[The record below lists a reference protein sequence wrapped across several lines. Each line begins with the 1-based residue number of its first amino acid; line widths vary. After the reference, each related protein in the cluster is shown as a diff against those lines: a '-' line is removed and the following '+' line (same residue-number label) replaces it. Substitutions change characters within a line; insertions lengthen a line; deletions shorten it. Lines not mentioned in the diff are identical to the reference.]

1 MGRRAE
7 ALEARPQPT
16 HDGRHAPP
24 ASRGRPAALWK
35 PAGATSAPPLFPAQV
50 SAGPPSLPPAFNE
63 AATEV
68 IRSRGVTWSLS
79 GGRMGSQHARPV
91 QRVVQ
96 RGRGSIGSRDAP
108 ASPIASK

>member
-1 MGRRAE
+1 MKLHNPKA
-7 ALEARPQPT
+7 
-16 HDGRHAPP
+16 HSD
-24 ASRGRPAALWK
+24 AAC
-35 PAGATSAPPLFPAQV
+35 ASAPSAPRPFPAQV

-91 QRVVQ
+91 QRVEQ
-96 RGRGSIGSRDAP
+96 RGGSRDAP